1 MRHRRKRSAAITL
14 VLIGAVSGCSE
25 PVPQRDV
32 YMSLPECQRDWVQP
46 EACEPVRDDRYSR
59 SWFYGPAYYGRS
71 WPSGNPRP
79 SDNAIDAYPVDR
91 AMAAADSRRLG
102 ASRTSRS
109 SSSSSNWR
117 PTSSSSGSRS
127 SSSSSSS
134 RSSRGGFGSSGR
146 SSVS

>member
-79 SDNAIDAYPVDR
+79 SDNAIDIFFAGFSCREGIEGFLVFFPEALAERFLPSCIVSLIR
-91 AMAAADSRRLG
+91 PAEGTIMFIVFTSLVNPTFKSR
-102 ASRTSRS
+102 
-109 SSSSSNWR
+109 
-117 PTSSSSGSRS
+117 P
-127 SSSSSSS
+127 
-134 RSSRGGFGSSGR
+134 
-146 SSVS
+146 